1 MHLRKPVRSLAE
13 CKPEEWSKHLDD
25 LKALSVLAHQAIEY
39 SSSKSKSESKDK
51 TTSVIKPDL
60 IPQEKRSEINQTKKD
75 KESPKKPQLLNEAKK
90 LENVDKTKNVVGQK
104 EKEVIVGKVPA
115 EKIQTSSK
123 DTEKFIKAEQ
133 SASEVKQTEQVK
145 KINQNEPTLVNSS
158 EKLAS
163 PSKIRA
169 KPTEIKKPGMPE
181 TGRFKTAK
189 VSSINSNFNKINV
202 HSLYYF
208 FSWSLNL

>member
-1 MHLRKPVRSLAE
+1 MHLRKPVRSMAE

-51 TTSVIKPDL
+51 TSSVIKPDL

-90 LENVDKTKNVVGQK
+90 LENVVGQK
-104 EKEVIVGKVPA
+104 EKEVNVGKVPV
-115 EKIQTSSK
+115 EKIQTASK

-145 KINQNEPTLVNSS
+145 KINQNEPTLSNSS

-181 TGRFKTAK
+181 TGRFKTSK
-189 VSSINSNFNKINV
+189 VSSINSNINKINV